1 MTRSI
6 AETLF
11 RPRSIAIV
19 GASNDTVKLSGR
31 PLDFLIRHGYQGA
44 LYPVNPKRDEVQGIR
59 AWPRIE
65 DLPEPADL
73 AIVVVP
79 AGAVVQAV
87 EDCGKAGV
95 RAAIIFASGFSEMA
109 GGAGIALQE
118 ALAEAAKRTGIR
130 LLGPNCLGSFA
141 IPARA
146 MATFSSAF
154 DEEDNLRSDPV
165 AIVSQSGAVGT
176 FMYSALLGQGLG
188 ARYYANTGNQSDIS
202 VAEILTALAAF
213 DDVEVLLGYMEDFV
227 EEAPLRQA
235 VTAARQAGK
244 PLLLLKAGDTEAGR
258 RSVGAHTA
266 SDPGDAARF
275 DAVLAE
281 GGAIRMERMEE
292 MTDAALA
299 FRTGRRA
306 GGRRLSIVTSSG
318 GASSLAADAATRDG
332 LDVNRWS
339 DEARERL
346 ADLLPAFGSSLNPL
360 DLTGALLTD
369 PTLMAR
375 AMDRLVAS
383 RETDMILVVLGN
395 ADRGSEAIVE
405 GILQGFRA
413 TEKPFAVVWTGG
425 SGRPRQALLA
435 AGVPCY
441 TDPARGVRALAHVAR
456 FGLKAPG
463 RQ

>member
-1 MTRSI
+1 MARSI

-31 PLDFLIRHGYQGA
+31 PLDFLIRHGYRGA
-44 LYPVNPKRDEVQGIR
+44 LYPVNPRRDTVQGIR
-59 AWPRIE
+59 AWPRVA

-73 AIVVVP
+73 AIIVVP
-79 AGAVVQAV
+79 AAGVAEAV
-87 EDCGKAGV
+87 EDCGKAGIG
-95 RAAIIFASGFSEMA
+95 AAIIFASGFSDMA
-109 GGAGIALQE
+109 GEAGVPLQQDLVDIAR
-118 ALAEAAKRTGIR
+118 RTGIR
-130 LLGPNCLGSFA
+130 ILGPNCLGSFA
-141 IPARA
+141 IPTHA

-154 DEEDNLRSDPV
+154 DEEDNLRDDPV

-202 VAEILTALAAF
+202 VAEILAALAEF
-213 DDVEVLLGYMEDFV
+213 DDVGVLMGYMEHFTD
-227 EEAPLRQA
+227 ETPLRRAVQA
-235 VTAARQAGK
+235 AQRAGK
-244 PLLLLKAGDTEAGR
+244 PLLLLKAGETEAGR

-266 SDPGDAARF
+266 SDPGDRARF
-275 DAVLAE
+275 DAVLAQ
-281 GGAIRMERMEE
+281 GGALRMQRMEE

-306 GGRRLSIVTSSG
+306 RGRRLSIITSSG
-318 GASSLAADAATRDG
+318 GASSIAADAATRDR
-332 LDVNRWS
+332 LDVNRWT
-339 DEARERL
+339 DAARARL
-346 ADLLPAFGSSLNPL
+346 SDLLPAFGSSLNPL

-375 AMDRLVAS
+375 AMDRLVTS
-383 RETDMILVVLGN
+383 DETDMILVVLGN
-395 ADRGSEAIVE
+395 ADRGSEAIVD

-413 TEKPFAVVWTGG
+413 TDKPFAVVWTGG

-456 FGLKAPG
+456 FSLGAA
-463 RQ
+463 